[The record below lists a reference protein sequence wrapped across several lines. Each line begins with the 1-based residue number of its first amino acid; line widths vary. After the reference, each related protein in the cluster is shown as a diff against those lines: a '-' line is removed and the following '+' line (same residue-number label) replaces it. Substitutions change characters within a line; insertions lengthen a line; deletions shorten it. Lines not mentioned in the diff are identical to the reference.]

1 MMKDST
7 KKSSRTDIQ
16 DMVAPQFR
24 ALEPYSP
31 IEPVDVLSPRLGIP
45 ADKLVKLDGNENPY
59 GPSPKAREALASFP
73 WYHIYPDPLQRN
85 LRAALSGYT
94 GVGIDHIVAGSGS
107 DELID
112 LIMRLFITSG
122 DKVISCPPTFGMYRF
137 NTEVCGGRILEIPR
151 KEGLHLDIEAIKNA
165 ADERTKLIF
174 IASPNNPTGNALGLE
189 EVDAILGTGAVVV
202 IDEAYYEFCGCTAV
216 PMVAENERLIVLRTF
231 SKWAG
236 LAGLRVGYG
245 IFPAYIADL
254 VLRMKPPY
262 NVNVAALV
270 AAMAT
275 LEDLDEQRKSIQA
288 IVAERKRL
296 FSELSNI
303 PFLKP
308 MPSQANF
315 ILCTLNQGSAG
326 NLKRFLVERG
336 ILIRQIESAPFT
348 NSIRVSVGKPEDTD
362 EFLKAVRQWKVQ

>member
-7 KKSSRTDIQ
+7 KNFSRIDILG
-16 DMVAPQFR
+16 MVASQFR

-31 IEPVDVLSPRLGIP
+31 IEPVDVLSARLGIP
-45 ADKLVKLDGNENPY
+45 EHKLIKLDGNENPY
-59 GPSPKAREALASFP
+59 GPSPKAREAIASFP

-85 LRAALSGYT
+85 LRAALSNYA
-94 GVGIDHIVAGSGS
+94 GVSIEHIVAGSGS

-112 LIMRLFITSG
+112 LITRLFITPG
-122 DKVISCPPTFGMYRF
+122 DKVISCPPTFGMYKF
-137 NTEVCGGRILEIPR
+137 NTAVCGGEILEIPR
-151 KEGLHLDIEAIKNA
+151 KEGLYLDIDAIKSA
-165 ADERTKLIF
+165 VDEKTKLIF
-174 IASPNNPTGNALGLE
+174 IASPNNPTGNALSTTEVE
-189 EVDAILGTGAVVV
+189 ELLSTGAIVV

-216 PMVAENERLIVLRTF
+216 PMVIENDRLIVLRTF

-245 IFPAYIADL
+245 ICPTQITEIIL
-254 VLRMKPPY
+254 TMKPPY

-275 LEDLDEQRKSIQA
+275 LEDLDEQGKSIKA
-288 IVAERKRL
+288 IIEERGRL
-296 FSELSNI
+296 YSELNNI

-308 MPSQANF
+308 IPSQANF
-315 ILCTLNQGSAG
+315 ILCPLNNGRAG
-326 NLKRFLVERG
+326 DLKRFLMEKG

-348 NSIRVSVGKPEDTD
+348 NSIRVSVGRPEDTD